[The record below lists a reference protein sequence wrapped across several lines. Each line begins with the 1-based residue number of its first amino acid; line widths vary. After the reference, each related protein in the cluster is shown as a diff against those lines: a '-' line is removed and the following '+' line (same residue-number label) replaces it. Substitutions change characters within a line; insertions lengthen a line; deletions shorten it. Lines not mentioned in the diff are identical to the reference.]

1 MYSPYSPAI
10 VGLEKLKELNDCA
23 IEQNYNR
30 AIAENFFSDKRKHQL
45 FMLTP
50 LMTHEHACGERVPMH
65 LRCAV
70 SLADEL
76 LCLLDVPLDR
86 YPLQLP
92 ADVFD
97 E

>member
-1 MYSPYSPAI
+1 MCAPYSPAI
-10 VGLEKLKELNDCA
+10 VGLEKLKELNGYA

-70 SLADEL
+70 SLGDEM